1 MRKRFLIFPL
11 MSLLALSSMGNAS
24 ALVLQQTSETKAAP
38 QLLFPVP
45 TGPYGVGKVSQLF
58 TDSSRPELFTEDPAD
73 VRQLPVTFYYPS
85 TTEKTPQPWLQ
96 GKVLQGLSQSS
107 GIPQGLLSQL
117 QTYAT
122 DQVPVAS
129 GRFPLV
135 ILSHGLPSTPYIS
148 TTLAEELASQ
158 GFIVAAVSHPYS
170 ALFAVLGDQ
179 VVFLKEQGDL
189 MPDPT
194 LTNPTHQIQDRER
207 QYTRVQDVWISDLRY
222 LIKNLPVAS
231 EIRDHLDAA
240 HIAVVGHSFGG
251 VAALR
256 VASEVQAAI
265 NLDGGLGGGLLEA
278 YLSSTPTLTA
288 VSEGTP
294 RVMEPLPADLGPVK
308 TLLETMNIGNWLR
321 INQSPGY
328 AAYLEFKGA
337 NHNNF
342 TDLAV
347 LNRLIP
353 PLGQNPAYA
362 VGPADPL
369 KTTETLHIAV
379 VHFLK
384 AVFQGEH
391 PDLNNLKLP
400 DVELVEHLPAS
411 NK

>member
-11 MSLLALSSMGNAS
+11 MSVLALSTLGSTS
-24 ALVLQQTSETKAAP
+24 ALIVQQKTETTAVP
-38 QLLFPVP
+38 HMLFPVP
-45 TGPYGVGKVSQLF
+45 TGPYGVGKASRLF
-58 TDSSRPELFTEDPAD
+58 TDSSRPEGFTEDPAD

-107 GIPQGLLSQL
+107 GLPQGLLSQL
-117 QTYAT
+117 KTHAK
-122 DQVPVAS
+122 DQAPVAS

-179 VVFLKEQGDL
+179 VVFLKSQGDL
-189 MPDPT
+189 MPDPA
-194 LTNPTHQIQDRER
+194 LTNPIDQIKDRER
-207 QYTRVQDVWISDLRY
+207 QYTRVQEVWVSDLRH
-222 LIKNLPVAS
+222 LIQNLPAAP
-231 EIRDHLDAA
+231 EIRDHVDASQ
-240 HIAVVGHSFGG
+240 IAVVGHSFGG
-251 VAALR
+251 VAALK

-265 NLDGGLGGGLLEA
+265 NLDGGLGGGNLQD

-294 RVMEPLPADLGPVK
+294 REMEALPADLEPVK
-308 TLLETMNIGNWLR
+308 FVLETMNVGNWLR
-321 INQSPGY
+321 VKQSPGY

-362 VGPADPL
+362 VGTADPL
-369 KTTETLHIAV
+369 KTTETLNRAV
-379 VHFLK
+379 VAFLK
-384 AVFQGEH
+384 SALQGKT
-391 PDLNNLKLP
+391 PDLNSLRLP
-400 DVELVEHLPAS
+400 DVEVIEHLPA
-411 NK
+411 K